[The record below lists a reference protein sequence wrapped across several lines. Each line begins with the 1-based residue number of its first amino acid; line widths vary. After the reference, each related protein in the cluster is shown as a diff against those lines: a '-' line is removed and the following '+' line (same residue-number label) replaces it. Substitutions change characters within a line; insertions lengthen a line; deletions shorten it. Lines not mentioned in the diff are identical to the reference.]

1 MLEIK
6 HTQTADEKSLNNIS
20 ESEGKD
26 PMSSPPHSPQNKG
39 CDSDTSD
46 VQSNL
51 AAGEN
56 HLTAHQ
62 NDNSL
67 SDAVNTNTT
76 GKDTSKE
83 TDFNTGDKDH
93 TNEVI
98 SSDSEET
105 SADRVEYLMLLDISS
120 GVCNDSSSGEETT
133 ANTNEMPKIKHT
145 QVIDK
150 ELTTD
155 SSSSESEDEDPTYF
169 PRRSPQSEEF
179 DLDTSEEFPFYQRAS
194 SPHPSHQVSGDVPAL
209 QPNVLECSS
218 VPHQMHHHLHRM

>member
-1 MLEIK
+1 MLLNMSNGVHDDSFSSEETANTNHMLEIK

-20 ESEGKD
+20 GSEGKD

-83 TDFNTGDKDH
+83 TDFNTGDK
-93 TNEVI
+93 
-98 SSDSEET
+98 
-105 SADRVEYLMLLDISS
+105 R
-120 GVCNDSSSGEETT
+120 
-133 ANTNEMPKIKHT
+133 
-145 QVIDK
+145 
-150 ELTTD
+150 
-155 SSSSESEDEDPTYF
+155 
-169 PRRSPQSEEF
+169 
-179 DLDTSEEFPFYQRAS
+179 
-194 SPHPSHQVSGDVPAL
+194 PH
-209 QPNVLECSS
+209 
-218 VPHQMHHHLHRM
+218 